1 MAAVPELASEMA
13 AYHSDENSL
22 FFEVDGPEHRKYDL
36 QDLLLGSVEEG
47 IQLQISHPHPDKSFR
62 QAVSLIVAV
71 EKLQKGS
78 CPQAFQGQDLHTCL
92 SFLFEEEPIPCDPW
106 DDEDFVCDAAVRSL
120 NCRLRDIQQKCLVL
134 SDPCELKALHLNG
147 PNLSQQVVFSMSFVQ
162 GAESNNKTPV
172 ALGLKGKNLYLSCV
186 KKEDKPTLQLES
198 VDPRHYPK
206 KKMEPRF
213 IFNKIEIKDK
223 VEFESAEFP
232 NWYISTSQ
240 AEHMP
245 VFLANSGGQD
255 IMDFTMEFLSS

>member
-1 MAAVPELASEMA
+1 MKTNGHEIPYTL
-13 AYHSDENSL
+13 
-22 FFEVDGPEHRKYDL
+22 EVKEEVLGDTNLGVLPSSV
-36 QDLLLGSVEEG
+36 QDLVAKEAELDEAIGTRLCRPPGWSVE
-47 IQLQISHPHPDKSFR
+47 
-62 QAVSLIVAV
+62 
-71 EKLQKGS
+71 
-78 CPQAFQGQDLHTCL
+78 
-92 SFLFEEEPIPCDPW
+92 PILCDPW
-106 DDEDFVCDAAVRSL
+106 DDEAFVCDAAVRSL
-120 NCRLRDIQQKCLVL
+120 NCRLRDIQQKYLVL

-147 PNLSQQVVFSMSFVQ
+147 PNLNQQVVFSMSFVQ

-213 IFNKIEIKDK
+213 VFNKIEIKDK

-245 VFLANSGGQD
+245 VFLGNSGGQD
-255 IMDFTMEFLSS
+255 IMDFTMEFVSS